1 MKKQTL
7 FDLTSMP
14 KMILI
19 IALVIMLGTLFGAT
33 SYLLKMPKIET
44 QCEASS
50 DCELINTGSDICSC
64 DTSLREYKCFSLEK
78 VAEIK
83 NERKKQGMHVQCA
96 ECFGGPQHVCEY
108 ANGKCEKVKEE
119 LAEEVVIT
127 TDKMDNIRDEITKN
141 IGYKKFILHSL
152 ESEVPENWSVLR
164 IPEMFGR
171 SELSGMPTGAI
182 GTDDITHGD
191 LNWEQVNFYFASQD
205 IIDELIKEN
214 KNNNY
219 NTNTTWSNEIVGGIE
234 SQVNTFPLDENGK
247 VSKGGTGG
255 KKYYIKLPYSL
266 KTLVIWK
273 QAKGGAEFE
282 KGFENFIKNV
292 KFEK

>member
-1 MKKQTL
+1 
-7 FDLTSMP
+7 MP
-14 KMILI
+14 KMILVI
-19 IALVIMLGTLFGAT
+19 TLVIMLGTLFGAT
-33 SYLLKMPKIET
+33 SYLIKISKINLPIVSPIVET
-44 QCEASS
+44 QCEIDN
-50 DCELINTGSDICSC
+50 DCNLVFTGPYVSC
-64 DTSLREYKCFSLEK
+64 NSPEDDYKCLNISK
-78 VAEIK
+78 DDADAI
-83 NERKKQGMHVQCA
+83 NQSKKCIGLCLTPDKYIT
-96 ECFGGPQHVCEY
+96 CKCE
-108 ANGKCEKVKEE
+108 NGKCEKVKEK